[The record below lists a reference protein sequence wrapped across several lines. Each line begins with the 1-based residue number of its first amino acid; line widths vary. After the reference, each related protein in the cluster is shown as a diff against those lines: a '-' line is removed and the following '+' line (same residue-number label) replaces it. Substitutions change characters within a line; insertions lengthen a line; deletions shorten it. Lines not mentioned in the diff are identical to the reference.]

1 MNIRVN
7 ICKVKYE
14 WKDKGECV
22 YGVELRFAP
31 KVKKFL
37 SMNKDT
43 KELMDLIGNGLAK
56 WYDRAD
62 FGDDITLS
70 CEIPDNPREKVVA
83 SNEVQDEKSSKDS
96 SSFWD

>member
-7 ICKVKYE
+7 IVKVKYKFDDNE
-14 WKDKGECV
+14 I

-43 KELMDLIGNGLAK
+43 KDLLDLVGNGLGR
-56 WYDRAD
+56 WYSTAD

-70 CEIPDNPREKVVA
+70 FTLPDNPQKILILPIFGINVV
-83 SNEVQDEKSSKDS
+83 
-96 SSFWD
+96 

>member
-7 ICKVKYE
+7 IVKVKYKFDDNE
-14 WKDKGECV
+14 I

-43 KELMDLIGNGLAK
+43 KDLLELVGNGLGQWFKTAE
-56 WYDRAD
+56 

-70 CEIPDNPREKVVA
+70 VSLPDDPNMQVVA
-83 SNEVQDEKSSKDS
+83 ANQVASDEKKADPSD
-96 SSFWD
+96 FWN

>member
-7 ICKVKYE
+7 IVKVKYKFDDNE
-14 WKDKGECV
+14 I

-43 KELMDLIGNGLAK
+43 KDLLDLVGNGLGQWFK
-56 WYDRAD
+56 TAD

-70 CEIPDNPREKVVA
+70 VSLPDNPNEKVVA
-83 SNEVQDEKSSKDS
+83 ANQFATETKNIDPSD
-96 SSFWD
+96 FWN

>member
-7 ICKVKYE
+7 IVKVKYKFDDNE
-14 WKDKGECV
+14 I

-43 KELMDLIGNGLAK
+43 KDLLDLVGNGLSK
-56 WYDRAD
+56 WYQYAD

-70 CEIPDNPREKVVA
+70 VSLPDDPSVKVVA
-83 SNEVQDEKSSKDS
+83 ANQVATEENKADPSD
-96 SSFWD
+96 FWN